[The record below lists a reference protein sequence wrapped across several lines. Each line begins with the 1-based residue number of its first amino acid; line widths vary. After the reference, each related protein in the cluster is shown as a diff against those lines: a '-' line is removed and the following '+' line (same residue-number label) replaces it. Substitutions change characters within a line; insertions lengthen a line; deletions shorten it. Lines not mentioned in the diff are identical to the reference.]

1 MALAQAPPSGL
12 SILLD
17 TSGDPLAVTGAV
29 RRAILDID
37 PNLPVFNVNTVQQA
51 LDQTAWPFRVFGTLF
66 TSFGIS
72 ALFLATVG
80 LYGVMAFSVS
90 RRTQEIGVRMAM
102 GARARDVLRMV
113 LRQGIWQVAAG
124 TLLGVGL
131 GALLASALE
140 LLFFNVSPYDP
151 MTFVGIGLIL
161 SATGL
166 GACLVPARRAA
177 GVDPMTALRYQ

>member
-1 MALAQAPPSGL
+1 
-12 SILLD
+12 
-17 TSGDPLAVTGAV
+17 
-29 RRAILDID
+29 
-37 PNLPVFNVNTVQQA
+37 
-51 LDQTAWPFRVFGTLF
+51 
-66 TSFGIS
+66 
-72 ALFLATVG
+72 LFLATVG

-131 GALLASALE
+131 GALLASALQ